1 MQELIQKIQSAAGI
15 TEQQAQVAAN
25 TAKDFIKNKVPPMFV
40 GMVDQFFAGTFNPA
54 DAMKAAQ
61 GQQADFMDK
70 AKDAVKD
77 AGDKMQDFTK
87 DAIDKSAEFAK
98 QATQHMHD
106 WVEKAGGWSEDALAK
121 FKGMFGGEGQQQGQG
136 QQSGG
141 QK

>member
-1 MQELIQKIQSAAGI
+1 MQELIQKIQNAAGI

-25 TAKDFIKNKVPPMFV
+25 TAKDFVKNKVPPMFV

-61 GQQADFMDK
+61 SQQSDWMDK
-70 AKDAVKD
+70 AKDAAKD
-77 AGDKMQDFTK
+77 AGEKVQDFTK
-87 DAIDKSAEFAK
+87 EAIDKSAEFAK

-106 WVEKAGGWSEDALAK
+106 WAQKAGGWSEEALNK
-121 FKGMFGGEGQQQGQG
+121 FKSMFGGEQPQGG